1 MCSSYVLTNT
11 KIVLS
16 HTSIIAFDLILK
28 IFFAQIPNM
37 RWTSVGIESML
48 DHTFEFAGHADI
60 NLKLIP
66 VNFFSFVFR
75 NKRLF

>member
-16 HTSIIAFDLILK
+16 HTSIDFDLILK
-28 IFFAQIPNM
+28 NFFAQIPNM
-37 RWTSVGIESML
+37 RWTSVGIESLL

-60 NLKLIP
+60 NLKLIQ
-66 VNFFSFVFR
+66 VNFFSFVLR